1 MSESSQEDKTDNKQ
15 NGATID
21 PEQRMEDVR
30 QNIRKAE
37 VEYLY
42 FVILLFCCCC
52 CCSVVDLI
60 NKWASEGRGGGGDWS
75 CLTGSPVITISWPAS
90 KYKVDELH

>member
-60 NKWASEGRGGGGDWS
+60 NKWASEGGGGGGGLVMPNWFTCDNNLLA
-75 CLTGSPVITISWPAS
+75 C
-90 KYKVDELH
+90 K

>member
-42 FVILLFCCCC
+42 FVILFCCCC
-52 CCSVVDLI
+52 CCSIVDLI
-60 NKWASEGRGGGGDWS
+60 NKWASEGGGDWP
-75 CLTGSPVITISWPAS
+75 CVTGSPVITISWPAS